1 MIELIRQFLAAKP
14 FEPFII
20 VSTGG
25 NKYRVASHEHA
36 AIGPRDRRVV
46 VWFDNG
52 GEVTIAALHIASV
65 EKEPAQA
72 T

>member
-20 VSTGG
+20 VSSGG
-25 NKYRVASHEHA
+25 NRYRVASHEHA
-36 AIGPRDRRVV
+36 AIGPKGNRVV

-72 T
+72 A